1 MKTYALYDIV
11 EKINGGGIIP
21 VGETNYDNKAFTR
34 MLEVEELVEDLIDDF
49 SKVVET
55 DGTEYSI
62 QRARVEAE
70 NWLIELRD
78 TIIDIVG
85 DRK

>member
-11 EKINGGGIIP
+11 DKMVGGSIVP

-62 QRARVEAE
+62 QRARSEARS
-70 NWLIELRD
+70 WLNGLRD
-78 TIIDIVG
+78 AINEIIG
-85 DRK
+85 EE

>member
-11 EKINGGGIIP
+11 DKMVGGSIVP

-62 QRARVEAE
+62 QRARVEAR
-70 NWLIELRD
+70 NWLKDLRN
-78 TIIDIVG
+78 TINDVIG
-85 DRK
+85 EK

>member
-11 EKINGGGIIP
+11 DKMVGGSIVP
-21 VGETNYDNKAFTR
+21 VGETDYDNKAFTR

-62 QRARVEAE
+62 QRARVEAR
-70 NWLIELRD
+70 NWLKDLRD
-78 TIIDIVG
+78 KINDVIG
-85 DRK
+85 EK

>member
-11 EKINGGGIIP
+11 DKMVGGSIVP
-21 VGETNYDNKAFTR
+21 VGETNYDKKAFTR

-62 QRARVEAE
+62 QRARVEAR
-70 NWLIELRD
+70 NWLKDLRD
-78 TIIDIVG
+78 EINDVIG
-85 DRK
+85 EK

>member
-11 EKINGGGIIP
+11 DKMVGGSIVP

-55 DGTEYSI
+55 DGFENSVEI
-62 QRARVEAE
+62 ARSEAR
-70 NWLIELRD
+70 NWLKDLRD
-78 TIIDIVG
+78 TINEILG
-85 DRK
+85 E

>member
-11 EKINGGGIIP
+11 DKMVGGSIVP
-21 VGETNYDNKAFTR
+21 VGETNCDNKAFTR

-62 QRARVEAE
+62 QRARVEAG
-70 NWLIELRD
+70 NWLEDLRD
-78 TIIDIVG
+78 KINDVIG
-85 DRK
+85 EK

>member
-11 EKINGGGIIP
+11 DKMVGGSIVP

-62 QRARVEAE
+62 QRARVEAR
-70 NWLIELRD
+70 NWLEDLRD
-78 TIIDIVG
+78 KINDVIG
-85 DRK
+85 EK